1 MAPTQPHPVLALP
14 DALDDVPEG
23 VADLD
28 PGCDIPTAWC
38 EAHHAA
44 ASWSQEG
51 KTDLAEGV
59 ILSRFHHHRAHDHA
73 LPRRTHRR
81 PAAHLP
87 PADLRDIG
95 AARPPGH

>member
-1 MAPTQPHPVLALP
+1 MSMAPTQPHPELALP

-28 PGCDIPTAWC
+28 PGCDIPAAWC

-51 KTDLAEGV
+51 KTV
-59 ILSRFHHHRAHDHA
+59 FLSRFHHPRAHDHRYRVERTGDRR
-73 LPRRTHRR
+73 LTFHRRT
-81 PAAHLP
+81 
-87 PADLRDIG
+87 
-95 AARPPGH
+95 